1 MFIGYPCPV
10 PESLSVMAAI
20 MWHKRKQTLTML
32 PRKGAS
38 VLAFFAGISVPSLA
52 FAASIITTI
61 VTNPLTGVAMDGY
74 DPVSFFLS
82 GEPAAGV
89 PDFEYEW
96 GGVPWYFENGGN
108 RDAFARNPEIYAPQW
123 GGHCPTSLARGY
135 LSDGK
140 PQIWLVEGPRLY
152 LFYSEANR
160 DAYLQSRAAT
170 LRAAIDNWKKLS
182 PALAGPRTG
191 TEPAPE
197 PDPQPEAKPDDAAGH
212 QSDAAH

>member
-1 MFIGYPCPV
+1 
-10 PESLSVMAAI
+10 

-32 PRKGAS
+32 PRKGAR

-74 DPVSFFLS
+74 DPVSFFLG
-82 GEPAAGV
+82 GEPAPGL
-89 PDFEYEW
+89 PDFEYDW

-108 RDAFARNPEIYAPQW
+108 RDAFARNPEVYAPQW

-160 DAYLQSRAAT
+160 DAYLANRAAT
-170 LRAAIDNWKKLS
+170 LRAAINNWKTLS
-182 PALAGPRTG
+182 LTLAGPRTG
-191 TEPAPE
+191 TDTAPE
-197 PDPQPEAKPDDAAGH
+197 PKPGEKPEAKPEEKPETGTDPKAE
-212 QSDAAH
+212 AAH